1 MPKVCARPNGESGM
15 RRLQLIG
22 PLAAAAIAAV
32 AGSADA
38 QTLRAISFIPK
49 NDPVLAMANAWV
61 SEVNKQLSG
70 QVRINYVGGPEVI
83 TRFQQAE
90 ALRTG
95 VIDMIFSPAGDYQ
108 DQMPVAPAFVLSKL
122 SPSEERKSG
131 FYDYMVEEHAKRINA
146 RYLGRIQISPFY
158 LWTKK
163 EPKSLADLN
172 GLTMHSRVLYDR
184 LILSFALLPVPLNSP

>member
-1 MPKVCARPNGESGM
+1 MPKVCARPNGEIVM
-15 RRLQLIG
+15 RLQLIG
-22 PLAAAAIAAV
+22 SLAAAAVVALASAAN
-32 AGSADA
+32 A

-49 NDPVLAMANAWV
+49 NDPVLTMANAWV

-95 VIDMIFSPAGDYQ
+95 VIGMIFSPAGDYQ
-108 DQMPVAPAFVLSKL
+108 DQMPVTPAFVLSKL

-131 FYDYMVEEHAKRINA
+131 FYDFM
-146 RYLGRIQISPFY
+146 
-158 LWTKK
+158 
-163 EPKSLADLN
+163 
-172 GLTMHSRVLYDR
+172 
-184 LILSFALLPVPLNSP
+184 